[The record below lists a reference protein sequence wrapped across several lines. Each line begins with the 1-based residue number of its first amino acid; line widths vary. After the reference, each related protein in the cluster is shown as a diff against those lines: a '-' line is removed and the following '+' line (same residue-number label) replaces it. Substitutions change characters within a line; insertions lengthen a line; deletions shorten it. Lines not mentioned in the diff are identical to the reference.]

1 MASGEVQDELQ
12 YHGARHR
19 WDLIDIQ
26 EVWRFRELIWM
37 FAVRDFKVRY
47 RQTFVGIAWALIQP
61 LAMMLVFSFFF
72 RVSGGRPSDSSL
84 PYAVIAL
91 CGLIPWQLFASIVS
105 AGTQSIVI
113 NQQLVTKVYFPK
125 IILPLSS
132 VAVALV
138 DFCIAFCM
146 LLLVML
152 WYQVVPTMAIL
163 LLPLMTLIVIVCSL
177 AVSLW
182 LSALNAIYRDVQFLV
197 PFMLQFGL
205 LASPTVYE
213 ASMVSPQW
221 QWLYSLNPM
230 VGALEGFRWALLG
243 TAPPA
248 IVPMVISL
256 SCMLAIL
263 LGGLVYFR
271 RMERFFSDRI

>member
-1 MASGEVQDELQ
+1 MASGGVQDDLQ
-12 YHGARHR
+12 YHGARQQ

-37 FAVRDFKVRY
+37 FALRDLKVRY
-47 RQTFVGIAWALIQP
+47 RQTFVGIAWAVIQP

-72 RVSGGRPSDSSL
+72 RVSGGKASESDI
-84 PYAVIAL
+84 PYAITAL
-91 CGLIPWQLFASIVS
+91 CGLIPWQLFASTVTS
-105 AGTQSIVI
+105 GTQSIVI

-132 VAVALV
+132 VAVALA
-138 DFCIAFCM
+138 DFSIAFCM
-146 LLLVML
+146 LLIVMM
-152 WYQVVPTMAIL
+152 WYQVVPTVAIL
-163 LLPLMTLIVIVCSL
+163 LLPLMIGIVVMCSL

-182 LSALNAIYRDVQFLV
+182 LSALNAIYRDVQYLV
-197 PFMLQFGL
+197 PFMLQIGL

-221 QWLYSLNPM
+221 RWWYSLNPM
-230 VGALEGFRWALLG
+230 AGALEGFRWAILG
-243 TAPPA
+243 TSPPA
-248 IVPMVISL
+248 LVPMAISL
-256 SCMLAIL
+256 GCMFAIL
-263 LGGLVYFR
+263 IGGMIYFR

>member
-1 MASGEVQDELQ
+1 MASGEVQDDLQ

-37 FAVRDFKVRY
+37 FALRDLKVRY
-47 RQTFVGIAWALIQP
+47 RQTFVGVAWAMFQP

-72 RVSGGRPSDSSL
+72 RVSGGSPSESDL
-84 PYAVIAL
+84 PYAIVAL
-91 CGLIPWQLFASIVS
+91 CGLILWQLFASSVTS
-105 AGTQSIVI
+105 GTQSIVI

-125 IILPLSS
+125 IILPISS

-138 DFCIAFCM
+138 DFSIAFC
-146 LLLVML
+146 LLLIVMA
-152 WYQVVPTMAIL
+152 WYQVVPTAAIL
-163 LLPLMTLIVIVCSL
+163 LLPLMVVIVIACSL

-182 LSALNAIYRDVQFLV
+182 LSALNAIYRDVQYLV
-197 PFMLQFGL
+197 PFMLQVGL

-221 QWLYSLNPM
+221 RWLYSLNPM
-230 VGALEGFRWALLG
+230 VGPLEGFRWALLG
-243 TAPPA
+243 MAPPA
-248 IVPMVISL
+248 IAPMAISL
-256 SCMLAIL
+256 GCTLVL
-263 LGGLVYFR
+263 LIGGMVYFR

>member
-1 MASGEVQDELQ
+1 MALGEVQDELQ

-37 FAVRDFKVRY
+37 FALRDLKVRY
-47 RQTFVGIAWALIQP
+47 RQTFVGIAWAVIQP

-72 RVSGGRPSDSSL
+72 RVSGGTPSDSGL
-84 PYAVIAL
+84 PYAITAL
-91 CGLIPWQLFASIVS
+91 CGLIPWQLFASTVT
-105 AGTQSIVI
+105 AATQSIVI

-138 DFCIAFCM
+138 DFSIALCM
-146 LLLVML
+146 LLLVMA
-152 WYQVVPTMAIL
+152 WYQVAVTLAIL
-163 LLPLMTLIVIVCSL
+163 LLPLMAVIVVLCSL
-177 AVSLW
+177 AISLW
-182 LSALNAIYRDVQFLV
+182 LSALNAIYRDVQYLV
-197 PFMLQFGL
+197 PFMLQIGL

-221 QWLYSLNPM
+221 RWLYSLNPM
-230 VGALEGFRWALLG
+230 AGALEGFRWALLG

-248 IVPMVISL
+248 LLPMAISL
-256 SCMLAIL
+256 SCMFAIL
-263 LGGLVYFR
+263 LGGMVYFR